1 MRDQSNRENMEWF
14 LHKVL
19 KWPAQ
24 DEDCAPFIKNT
35 CEHSNPIPKGQED
48 LWEYAICDTCHTRML
63 IPKLEQEELVNK
75 LLDMTDQIVDKGK
88 VIWTRETQ

>member
-1 MRDQSNRENMEWF
+1 MKDQTNIDNMEWF

-24 DEDCAPFIKNT
+24 DEECSSFTQNA

-48 LWEYAICDTCHTRML
+48 LWEYAICDRCHTRMPA
-63 IPKLEQEELVNK
+63 PKRGQEELVNK
-75 LLDMTDQIVDKGK
+75 LLDMTDQIVDEGK
-88 VIWTRETQ
+88 VIWTRSKH